1 MMVFFKISFPR
12 ILLLSFLSSCILFS
26 TFAQDKP
33 EPKSNFNYSAFLDGY
48 YGYDFNNPT
57 EKKRLPF
64 LFNHTRSDQFAINLA
79 LITGNFEIGR
89 FRSNL
94 GIQQGTYAQ
103 DNYSAEP
110 KILRWFNQANIGF
123 ALNKRKSLWLDA
135 GLMPSHI
142 GFESAISSENNT
154 LSRSIIAE
162 NSPYFLTGGK
172 LGWQANHQWYFSI
185 WVTNGWQVIQGIEGN
200 SMPSFGT
207 QMNFKKSEELT
218 LNWSTFIGNNYN
230 DANRRMRYFSNH
242 YAIWDPTGDWKIIA
256 GIDIGWEQKNKNSTT
271 LNFWAGGAMIV
282 TYDFNPNLKTSF
294 RGEFYSDPQEVIA
307 LNQNMEGLQTSGFS
321 LNLDRNIGEN
331 LIFRIESRYLI
342 SPNEQFLKDSSPSSS
357 NLFVLVSVAFH
368 LN

>member
-1 MMVFFKISFPR
+1 MMVFFQISFPR
-12 ILLLSFLSSCILFS
+12 ILLLSLLGSCIFFS

-33 EPKSNFNYSAFLDGY
+33 KSNFKYSAFLDGY
-48 YGYDFNNPT
+48 YGYDFNKPT

-123 ALNKRKSLWLDA
+123 ALNKSKSLWLDA

-154 LSRSIIAE
+154 LSRSIISE

-185 WVTNGWQVIQGIEGN
+185 WVTNGWQVIRGIEGN

-230 DANRRMRYFSNH
+230 DTNRRMRYFSNH
-242 YAIWDPTGDWKIIA
+242 YAIWDLTGDWEIIA
-256 GIDIGWEQKNKNSTT
+256 GIDLGWEQKMKSSKTM
-271 LNFWAGGAMIV
+271 NFWAGGALIV
-282 TYDFNPNLKTSF
+282 SYEINPNLKTSF
-294 RGEFYSDPQEVIA
+294 RGEFYSDPQGVVA
-307 LNQNMEGLQTSGFS
+307 VNQNLEGLKTSGFS
-321 LNLDRNIGEN
+321 INLDRNIGKN

-342 SPNEQFLKDSSPSSS
+342 SSNEQFLKESNPSSS
-357 NLFVLVSVAFH
+357 NLFMLVSIVFH
-368 LN
+368 LD